1 MPRTEPS
8 IANYDARTADE
19 ITQRLRKLSQADLT
33 KLEAHEKQGQKR
45 STVLKAIAALRGD
58 PPWSG
63 YDDLEVEEV
72 NEALKQR
79 DAKSAARVLDYERSH
94 KGRRTVIEFA
104 KRRQEATDDGSS
116 ASSAPKGGK
125 ERPKA
130 QSRTRRTKPSQQ
142 LSRSPTAGSGASKRS
157 APKRSSASRSRGSS
171 APKAAPSKTRPQNK
185 SSRSAG
191 SPTRARSTGR
201 TRNSASPTPHASDS
215 PAKDGRGSAGTAAL
229 VGGALLTVAGGGL
242 AVARGSQLKLHER
255 KRVLGVPVPP
265 RTAFG
270 KVAKVV
276 AAASRPI
283 AAAKRLLP

>member
-1 MPRTEPS
+1 MPRTESS

-63 YDDLEVEEV
+63 YDDLEVDEV
-72 NEALKQR
+72 NAEVKQR
-79 DAKSAARVLDYERSH
+79 DGTSAARVLDYERGH
-94 KGRRTVIEFA
+94 KGRRTVIRSAE
-104 KRRQEATDDGSS
+104 RRQQATGDGSS
-116 ASSAPKGGK
+116 ASSPPRGAK

-130 QSRTRRTKPSQQ
+130 QSRTRRTKSSQRPS
-142 LSRSPTAGSGASKRS
+142 RPATA
-157 APKRSSASRSRGSS
+157 
-171 APKAAPSKTRPQNK
+171 AAPSKTRPRNT
-185 SSRSAG
+185 SSRRTG

-201 TRNSASPTPHASDS
+201 TRNSASPTPQASGS

-229 VGGALLTVAGGGL
+229 VGGALLTIVGGGL
-242 AVARGSQLKLHER
+242 AVARGSQLNLHKR

-265 RTAFG
+265 RTPFG
-270 KVAKVV
+270 KVAKMV
-276 AAASRPI
+276 AAASGPI
-283 AAAKRLLP
+283 TAAKRLLP